1 MASIIRRLTSMPLL
15 MLKDVPRYECLLAA
29 AEKYPSLDPDAGEA
43 FLHLL
48 RTGDAVFAA
57 ESDFLGQHGISQGR
71 FTVLMLLNRCLQEP
85 STPAELAD
93 AAGVTR
99 ATMTGLVDTLE
110 RDGWVPREDDP
121 ADRRT
126 VRVRMTAEGRAFLD
140 GILPDY
146 FRCVSEIMLP
156 LSTDERR
163 QFVALL
169 QKVQNGLASKTA
181 EPVAAAL

>member
-1 MASIIRRLTSMPLL
+1 MPLL

-29 AEKYPSLDPDAGEA
+29 SEKYPSLEPDAVEP

-57 ESDFLGQHGISQGR
+57 ESRFLGQHGISQGR
-71 FTVLMLLNRCLQEP
+71 FTVLMLLNRCLEQP

-110 RDGWVPREDDP
+110 RDGWVKREDDP
-121 ADRRT
+121 TDRRT
-126 VRVRMTAEGRAFLD
+126 IRVRMTSKGHALLD

-146 FRCVSEIMLP
+146 FRCVSTIMQP
-156 LSTDERR
+156 LTKGERR
-163 QFVALL
+163 QLVGLL
-169 QKVQNGLASKTA
+169 QKIQNGLSSRVPELAPTA
-181 EPVAAAL
+181 V

>member
-1 MASIIRRLTSMPLL
+1 MPLL
-15 MLKDVPRYECLLAA
+15 MLKDLPRYECLLAA
-29 AEKYPSLDPDAGEA
+29 SAKYPSLEPDAAEP

-57 ESDFLGQHGISQGR
+57 ESRFLAQHGISQGR
-71 FTVLMLLNRCLQEP
+71 FTVLMLLNRCLEQP

-110 RDGWVPREDDP
+110 RDGWVTRTGDP

-126 VRVRMTAEGRAFLD
+126 VLVRMTAEGQALLD
-140 GILPDY
+140 AILPDY
-146 FRCVSEIMLP
+146 FRCVSATMQP
-156 LSTDERR
+156 LSKAERK
-163 QFVALL
+163 QLIGLL
-169 QKVQNGLASKTA
+169 QKIQQGLAPA
-181 EPVAAAL
+181 APDEVAAPEPAAAI